1 MVEIKVQAADSASA
15 MEEVEKRLGSDA
27 LIVSTT
33 KVDGKIEITATNDEP
48 LKYQKNSDPLI
59 LGSEYRVSNFSDI
72 LAPKVQKAE
81 GKETESNSIFD
92 NLAVNKSIQSIKAEL
107 VKLEKLSSAA
117 VQPESST
124 LKRNASDL
132 FQLAGVTKNV
142 CDLLNKNTDEKN
154 VEQFAKTLS
163 KTFVHGKCPNFENS
177 QIFLIIGSPS
187 SGKSVFLKKLMTLM
201 NTNEEISDCVNIKC
215 HDQKLIA
222 DKICSWASKN
232 AVEQN
237 EKRRV
242 AVSEL
247 NNSINLDKALLE
259 IYKYNPELKIS
270 VINACEVGKSYHY
283 LKRNFLARKFD
294 NEYLAITKLDLC
306 DLSLGEISAFVE
318 LNHKCMF
325 FSGIETEKD
334 GLFFAQVDK
343 VMSHILQTV
352 GSEEVK

>member
-33 KVDGKIEITATNDEP
+33 KVDGKIEITATNDAP

-59 LGSEYRVSNFSDI
+59 LGSDYRVSNFSDI
-72 LAPKVQKAE
+72 LAPKVQEAE

-117 VQPESST
+117 VQPESAT
-124 LKRNASDL
+124 LKRNATDL

-247 NNSINLDKALLE
+247 NNSVNLDKALLE

-270 VINACEVGKSYHY
+270 IINACEVGKSYHY

>member
-59 LGSEYRVSNFSDI
+59 LGSDYRVSNFSDI
-72 LAPKVQKAE
+72 LAPKVQEAE

-247 NNSINLDKALLE
+247 NNSVNLDKALLE

-283 LKRNFLARKFD
+283 LKSNFLARKFD

>member
-59 LGSEYRVSNFSDI
+59 LGSDYRVSNFSDI

>member
-48 LKYQKNSDPLI
+48 SKSQNNSDPLI
-59 LGSEYRVSNFSDI
+59 LDSGYRVSNFSDV
-72 LAPKVQKAE
+72 LAPKVQEAE

-187 SGKSVFLKKLMTLM
+187 SGKSVFLKKFMTLM

-232 AVEQN
+232 AVEKN

-247 NNSINLDKALLE
+247 NDSVNLDKALLE

-283 LKRNFLARKFD
+283 LKRNFSTRKFE

-325 FSGIETEKD
+325 FSGIETETD

-343 VMSHILQTV
+343 VKSHLVQTIENEKV
-352 GSEEVK
+352 L

>member
-59 LGSEYRVSNFSDI
+59 LGSDYRVSNFSDI
-72 LAPKVQKAE
+72 LAPKVQEAE

-107 VKLEKLSSAA
+107 VKLEKLSFAA

-247 NNSINLDKALLE
+247 NNSVNLDKALLE

-325 FSGIETEKD
+325 FSGIETETD

>member
-59 LGSEYRVSNFSDI
+59 LGSDYRVSNFSDI
-72 LAPKVQKAE
+72 LAPKVQEAE

-107 VKLEKLSSAA
+107 VKLEKLSSVA

-247 NNSINLDKALLE
+247 NNSVNLDKALLE

>member
-59 LGSEYRVSNFSDI
+59 LGSDYRVSNFSDI
-72 LAPKVQKAE
+72 LAPKVQEAE

-187 SGKSVFLKKLMTLM
+187 SGKSVFLKKFMTLM

-247 NNSINLDKALLE
+247 NNSVNLDKALLE

-283 LKRNFLARKFD
+283 LKSNFLARKFD

-325 FSGIETEKD
+325 FSGIETETD

>member
-59 LGSEYRVSNFSDI
+59 LGSDYRVSNFSDI
-72 LAPKVQKAE
+72 LAPKVQEAE

-247 NNSINLDKALLE
+247 NNSVNLDKALLE

-352 GSEEVK
+352 GSKEVK

>member
-59 LGSEYRVSNFSDI
+59 LGSDYRVSNFSDI
-72 LAPKVQKAE
+72 LAPKVQEAE

-142 CDLLNKNTDEKN
+142 CDLLNKNTDEEN

-232 AVEQN
+232 AVEKN

-247 NNSINLDKALLE
+247 NNSVNLDKALLE

-283 LKRNFLARKFD
+283 LKRNFSARKFD

>member
-59 LGSEYRVSNFSDI
+59 LGSDYRVSNFSDI
-72 LAPKVQKAE
+72 LAPKVQEAE

-247 NNSINLDKALLE
+247 NNSVNLDKALLE

-270 VINACEVGKSYHY
+270 VINVCEVGKSYHY
-283 LKRNFLARKFD
+283 LKRNFSTRKFE

-325 FSGIETEKD
+325 FSGIETETD
-334 GLFFAQVDK
+334 GLFFAQLDI

-352 GSEEVK
+352 GNEDVK

>member
-59 LGSEYRVSNFSDI
+59 LGSDYRVSNFSDI
-72 LAPKVQKAE
+72 LAPKVQEAE

-247 NNSINLDKALLE
+247 NNYVNLDKALLE

>member
-59 LGSEYRVSNFSDI
+59 LGSDYRVSNFSDI
-72 LAPKVQKAE
+72 LAPKVQEAE

-187 SGKSVFLKKLMTLM
+187 SGK
-201 NTNEEISDCVNIKC
+201 
-215 HDQKLIA
+215 
-222 DKICSWASKN
+222 
-232 AVEQN
+232 
-237 EKRRV
+237 
-242 AVSEL
+242 
-247 NNSINLDKALLE
+247 
-259 IYKYNPELKIS
+259 
-270 VINACEVGKSYHY
+270 
-283 LKRNFLARKFD
+283 
-294 NEYLAITKLDLC
+294 
-306 DLSLGEISAFVE
+306 
-318 LNHKCMF
+318 
-325 FSGIETEKD
+325 
-334 GLFFAQVDK
+334 
-343 VMSHILQTV
+343 
-352 GSEEVK
+352 

>member
-59 LGSEYRVSNFSDI
+59 LGSDYRVSNFSDI
-72 LAPKVQKAE
+72 LAPKVQEAE

-187 SGKSVFLKKLMTLM
+187 SGKSVFLKKFMTLM

-247 NNSINLDKALLE
+247 NNSVNLDKALLE

-283 LKRNFLARKFD
+283 LKSNFLARKFD

>member
-1 MVEIKVQAADSASA
+1 
-15 MEEVEKRLGSDA
+15 
-27 LIVSTT
+27 
-33 KVDGKIEITATNDEP
+33 
-48 LKYQKNSDPLI
+48 
-59 LGSEYRVSNFSDI
+59 
-72 LAPKVQKAE
+72 
-81 GKETESNSIFD
+81 
-92 NLAVNKSIQSIKAEL
+92 
-107 VKLEKLSSAA
+107 
-117 VQPESST
+117 
-124 LKRNASDL
+124 
-132 FQLAGVTKNV
+132 
-142 CDLLNKNTDEKN
+142 
-154 VEQFAKTLS
+154 
-163 KTFVHGKCPNFENS
+163 
-177 QIFLIIGSPS
+177 
-187 SGKSVFLKKLMTLM
+187 M

-247 NNSINLDKALLE
+247 NNSVNLDKALLE

-343 VMSHILQTV
+343 VMSHILQTI